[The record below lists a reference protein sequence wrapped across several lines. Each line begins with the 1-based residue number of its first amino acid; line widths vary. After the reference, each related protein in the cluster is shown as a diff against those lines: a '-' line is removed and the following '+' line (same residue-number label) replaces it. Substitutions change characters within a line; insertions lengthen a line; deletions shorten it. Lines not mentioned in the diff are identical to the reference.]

1 MLNSHKSTTSIVQF
15 VKAAIIVISVH
26 LNISTLS
33 AVSHVLSTK
42 VSPEWRVNLGFW
54 TQKTWPFPLSRVVH
68 SIEVTNT
75 KITWTFWINLGFFWK
90 LPTYPSPKPSFFL
103 KWEVSVNIS
112 LGEG

>member
-54 TQKTWPFPLSRVVH
+54 TQKTWPFPLNRVVH

-75 KITWTFWINLGFFWK
+75 KITWTFWINLGFFGNCP
-90 LPTYPSPKPSFFL
+90 PTPPLSHHF
-103 KWEVSVNIS
+103 S
-112 LGEG
+112 LSER